1 MNPSM
6 MTPSAIADVATKSVS
21 LAGTTYSIR
30 PLGADT
36 FTVLV
41 EGIPVGRIVYTFGT
55 ANGVPDGNAI
65 TEDMLTQIAEAWF
78 AAIDG

>member
-1 MNPSM
+1 MHASM
-6 MTPSAIADVATKSVS
+6 STSSAIANVANKSVV

-41 EGIPVGRIVYTFGT
+41 EGIPVGRIVYTFGP
-55 ANGVPDGNAI
+55 ANGVPDGDAI
-65 TEDMLTQIAEAWF
+65 SEDMLTQIAEAWF
-78 AAIDG
+78 AAVDG